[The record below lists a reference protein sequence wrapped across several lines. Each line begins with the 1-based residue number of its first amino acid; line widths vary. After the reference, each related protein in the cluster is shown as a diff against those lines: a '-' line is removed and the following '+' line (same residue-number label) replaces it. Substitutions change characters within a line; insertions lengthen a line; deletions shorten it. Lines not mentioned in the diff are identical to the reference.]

1 MTMKKL
7 LVPIDFSSCSKNALS
22 NAIQAADRMQME
34 ILLFHSV
41 IVPIGLAEGVPA
53 GNIGYDFEELEA
65 SSRQRI
71 EALIEEMPELK
82 QVTYRSIIQYGSLHE
97 SINEL
102 AKEEE
107 IALIVMGTHGASGIA
122 KSLIGSNAYH
132 VIKNVKIPVI
142 ALPEDADI
150 SRMKHIALAD
160 DYRNVPAHDSIHLV
174 TDIVRA
180 FMGQLHIIHIDKGD
194 VLVKDQIDI
203 ARNMDKY
210 LNHIKH
216 SFHFRK
222 FENVEEG
229 LLEFAKEANI
239 ELIAMVSKHH
249 GLLERLRHGSHT
261 KKMVL
266 DIPIP
271 LMIIRE

>member
-1 MTMKKL
+1 MKKL

-22 NAIQAADRMQME
+22 NAIQVADRMQME

-122 KSLIGSNAYH
+122 KSLIGSNAHH

-150 SRMKHIALAD
+150 SRMKHIALAG

>member
-22 NAIQAADRMQME
+22 NAIQVADRMQME

-107 IALIVMGTHGASGIA
+107 IALIVMGTHGASGFA
-122 KSLIGSNAYH
+122 KSLIGSNAHH

-150 SRMKHIALAD
+150 SRMKHIALAG

>member
-1 MTMKKL
+1 MKKL

-22 NAIQAADRMQME
+22 NAIQIADRMQME

-41 IVPIGLAEGVPA
+41 IVPIGLAEGIPA

-71 EALIEEMPELK
+71 VTLIEGMPELSK
-82 QVTYRSIIQYGSLHE
+82 VSHRSIIQYGSLHE

-102 AKEEE
+102 SKDED

-132 VIKNVKIPVI
+132 VIKNIKVPVI
-142 ALPEDADI
+142 ALPEDANI
-150 SRMKHIALAD
+150 GRMKHIALAG
-160 DYRNVPAHDSIHLV
+160 DYRNVPEHDSIHLIA
-174 TDIVRA
+174 DIVKA
-180 FMGQLHIIHIDKGD
+180 FMAQLHVIHIDQGD
-194 VLVKDQIDI
+194 VLVKEQIDI
-203 ARNMDKY
+203 ARSMDKY
-210 LNHIKH
+210 LKHINH

-222 FENVEEG
+222 AEDVEEG
-229 LLEFAKEANI
+229 LLEFASEANI
-239 ELIAMVSKHH
+239 ELVAMISKHH
-249 GLLERLRHGSHT
+249 SFLERLRHGSHT

-266 DIPIP
+266 DIPMP
-271 LMIIRE
+271 LMIIQE